1 VNAPFRSPT
10 AAPQKHLFTVDDVFA
25 MQAAGILPPDH
36 RCELIHGELIEM
48 PSEGDRHSHAK
59 ARIIW
64 FFNRH
69 LDPDRYAV
77 GPDTTF
83 FLDKREAPEPD
94 VFLHDA
100 ALRPS
105 QVGGRDALLVIEI
118 AATSLAYDLTVKAE
132 LYSAYGVREYWVVDV
147 ERRETHVHRRDG
159 EGWAKG
165 DPVPF
170 DAPIALTQI
179 PGAALRIADL
189 V

>member
-1 VNAPFRSPT
+1 M
-10 AAPQKHLFTVDDVFA
+10 DDVFA
-25 MQAAGILPPDH
+25 MQDAGILPPDH

-59 ARIIW
+59 AQLIMW
-64 FFNRH
+64 FARNLPH
-69 LDPDRYAV
+69 DRYAV

-83 FLDKREAPEPD
+83 FLDKQEAPEPD